1 MAQEPKTYI
10 TEELRAQLGVERN
23 RQVSLPVERG
33 EIRRW
38 AIAVYWPQR
47 PPPIYW
53 DEEYAKATPW
63 GGIIAPPDFNPFTWP
78 VDEEGFKA
86 KVDMTNNQTRA
97 GSTVGTEP
105 GQRVLNG
112 GTRVEYHN
120 PIRPGDVITSV
131 SKVVDINE
139 RTGARTGLMLFVFTE
154 TRWTNQRDDLVKV
167 AVGTGIRY

>member
-1 MAQEPKTYI
+1 MAQEPTTYI

-105 GQRVLNG
+105 GQRILNG
-112 GTRVEYHN
+112 GTRVGVPQPYPAWRRDH
-120 PIRPGDVITSV
+120 IREQGRGHQRAHRGSHRPDAVH
-131 SKVVDINE
+131 VD
-139 RTGARTGLMLFVFTE
+139 
-154 TRWTNQRDDLVKV
+154 RDAMDQPE
-167 AVGTGIRY
+167 G